1 MTSRAARGEGALARE
16 QRRREITRAIAIA
29 IAIAIAH
36 ARAIERA
43 PPPHRRH
50 HTTAAAALR
59 VGESA
64 LRDTVPS
71 HRTRCAVRARA
82 RAHERRR
89 LRDFIDRDRNSTRA
103 RSRELRGDAAAVAAA
118 AVHVGGVDVTQ
129 RRDVTSRAARGEG
142 ARALARERQCHGTIP
157 PGRLIARAR
166 DRASAAAAAA
176 AATAEDAARV
186 GGVGVT

>member
-1 MTSRAARGEGALARE
+1 MTSRASRGEGALARE
-16 QRRREITRAIAIA
+16 QRRREIMRAIAIA

-89 LRDFIDRDRNSTRA
+89 LRDFIDRA
-103 RSRELRGDAAAVAAA
+103 
-118 AVHVGGVDVTQ
+118 
-129 RRDVTSRAARGEG
+129 
-142 ARALARERQCHGTIP
+142 
-157 PGRLIARAR
+157 
-166 DRASAAAAAA
+166 
-176 AATAEDAARV
+176 
-186 GGVGVT
+186 